1 MSTDNKMM
9 ESPQTQPAEEK
20 PRYRVTPRYGMWHE
34 NGKWVLQISLPGV
47 SKEQIQMKTLEDFF
61 QLRATRDDILYSL
74 DLDFNFKVE
83 KDKTHAEYKEGLL
96 KIEFTKYDPLQH
108 AFEVKIE

>member
-1 MSTDNKMM
+1 MSTESNMI

-20 PRYRVTPRYGMWHE
+20 TRYRVAPRYGMWHE
-34 NGKWVLQISLPGV
+34 NGKWVLQIALPGV
-47 SKEQIQMKTLEDFF
+47 SKEHIQIKTLDDYF

-74 DLDFNFKVE
+74 DLDFNFRVE

-108 AFEVKIE
+108 AYEVKIE